1 MWVKL
6 NFKYYCMTWVFVD
19 LSFGITLKNESIR
32 GWKLPKPNRFLTN
45 QKEKEIQNSIPLPST
60 IKVSNQYIYIYIYK
74 HKLWII
80 IIQNTQI
87 NTLPSN
93 NYILK
98 NNILSLKW
106 IYFMIKL
113 NITNL
118 KLYQMQLYVNF

>member
-1 MWVKL
+1 MSDE
-6 NFKYYCMTWVFVD
+6 N
-19 LSFGITLKNESIR
+19 SINH
-32 GWKLPKPNRFLTN
+32 KPNRILTY
-45 QKEKEIQNSIPLPST
+45 KKEIDIQSSISLPSPINPI
-60 IKVSNQYIYIYIYK
+60 IKKKKYIYIYI
-74 HKLWII
+74 LWII

-87 NTLPSN
+87 STLPSN

-98 NNILSLKW
+98 NDILSLKW